1 MVPPHAQSAWGFRGE
16 KVRAA
21 RLVTYCNYFY
31 KKNTIISTIVIY
43 IYIYVSKLNEIII
56 GKQQNI
62 ANHGVVVPTPM
73 QRKALMHFSLYDLK
87 IKDKIVTLV
96 LRTSF
101 AFFLPNLIILINFRN
116 NLLN

>member
-1 MVPPHAQSAWGFRGE
+1 MSPYAQSAWRFRGE
-16 KVRAA
+16 RVRAA
-21 RLVTYCNYFY
+21 GLVTYCNYFY

-43 IYIYVSKLNEIII
+43 IYVSKLNEIKI